1 MTDTSDQ
8 IVFLAVVL
16 ARFLIPLT
24 IPRFP
29 LPGVIAALIIDAIDQ
44 TIFQTFTNLDL
55 EGYQGYDKALDIY
68 YLTIA
73 YIATMRN
80 WTNLFAY
87 KVSRFLWYYRLF
99 GVTLFELTY
108 EPPGERWLLLIF
120 PNTFEYFFIF
130 YEFVR
135 LRWDPVRLTKRAN
148 IIAAAFIWI
157 VIKLP
162 MEWWIHIAQ
171 LDMTDFLKENVFGVP
186 LDATPSEILQANY
199 WIIPV
204 AIALVVIVIVGGRW
218 LIRKLPPADWKLS
231 FDSNAHIGEETGWVE
246 EGKLPAPST
255 RFFNMA
261 LVEKVVLVG
270 MVGIIF
276 AQILPDVRASNLE
289 LAVGTAFVIILNTVV
304 SHWFARRGTEWSS
317 TIVQF
322 VVMAVI
328 NFGLILVYSFL
339 LPTFDGEINLGNTLF
354 FVLLLTLIV
363 TMFDRYYPKYRGR
376 FATSV

>member
-8 IVFLAVVL
+8 IVFWAVVL

-44 TIFQTFTNLDL
+44 TIFQTFTNLNLD
-55 EGYQGYDKALDIY
+55 GYQGYDKALDIY

-73 YIATMRN
+73 YIATLRN
-80 WTNLFAY
+80 WGNLFAF

-157 VIKLP
+157 FIKLP

-204 AIALVVIVIVGGRW
+204 AIGLVVVVIVGGRW
-218 LIRKLPPADWKLS
+218 LIRKLPLADWSLS
-231 FDSNAHIGEETGWVE
+231 FDADAHIGEETAWVE
-246 EGKLPAPST
+246 EGKLKPEST

-270 MVGIIF
+270 LVGIIF

-304 SHWFARRGTEWSS
+304 SHWFARRDTEWSS

-328 NFGLILVYSFL
+328 NFGLVLLYSFL
-339 LPTFDGEINLGNTLF
+339 LPSSDGSINLSNTLF

-363 TMFDRYYPKYRGR
+363 TMFDRYYPVYRTR
-376 FATSV
+376 FAPSV